1 MKTIRP
7 TSPSGRAQ
15 RGVATLVVTL
25 IILAILTVIV
35 LSSSSVALFEQKTS
49 TNENRQKLADSAAEY
64 ALNLGT
70 EYLKANVV
78 KIASEQ
84 TLGWL
89 PAGTAPHWVKCA
101 DVPLPMSASHPCM
114 SEPVDLRRAEM
125 YFWTA
130 SGAVNGSTSVPFN
143 SLVQDASGQLSTVGK
158 NFATTGTTVT
168 ALLCRLDTDFRIAGV
183 LQPPQ
188 CRVTPSTGSNN
199 RIAVTLVSR
208 ATLPGENASSEMK
221 VTLGNFDT
229 FAVGAAVPLVASGSI
244 NGVGNAEIVT
254 AANGGGTG
262 IPVSIWSAADADID
276 CTGPGS
282 CASVST
288 CQVGEYLKATPESQL
303 LTTCATVNNACG
315 CPAMAT
321 GATKEIVLAKN
332 PNMLSGHASGA
343 SNCCENIDI
352 LDIDRPTPTSAE
364 GTPSTN
370 VSRGVS
376 PDITFFPGR
385 GMDNV
390 VGGAP
395 VGATAAE
402 IAAFDAS
409 AISDDSLFEW
419 VFNVSG
425 ESITTK
431 TSQADLSHYGQQGA
445 TLTNCTPVAN
455 CAVNYLVSASELNAQ
470 QVTCTQLNA
479 LGASASGLYYVVE
492 SVGDTN
498 PDNDPECGL
507 PAQVGTPDA
516 PAIVV
521 VNNKAK
527 MNSTL
532 LYGLLFLRSSN
543 DTAELTGVGHAQVFG
558 SVVVE
563 GVVKTMAGG
572 FTIVYSNTNVS
583 KPGKDLPE
591 TTRFGQVPGSWLDN
605 SRAGF

>member
-1 MKTIRP
+1 MNAIRQ
-7 TSPSGRAQ
+7 SPSSGRTQ

-35 LSSSSVALFEQKTS
+35 LSSSSVALFEQKTA
-49 TNENRQKLADSAAEY
+49 TNENRQKLADDAAQY
-64 ALNLGT
+64 SLNLGI

-89 PAGTAPHWVKCA
+89 PAGSAPHWVKCS
-101 DVPLPMSASHPCM
+101 DVTSMGATHPCM
-114 SEPVDLRRAEM
+114 SEPTASRRSQM
-125 YFWTA
+125 YFWTVDG
-130 SGAVNGSTSVPFN
+130 SLNGSTSLPFD
-143 SLVQDASGQLSTVGK
+143 SLVQDASGQLTTVGK
-158 NFATTGTTVT
+158 VFSTTGTTVT
-168 ALLCRLDTDFRIAGV
+168 ALLCRLDTAYKVGGV
-183 LQPPQ
+183 LQPTQ
-188 CRVTPSTGSNN
+188 CRATPSSDSNN
-199 RIAVTLVSR
+199 RIAVTLISK
-208 ATLPGENASSEMK
+208 ATLPGEGAASEMK
-221 VTLGNFDT
+221 ATVGNFDT
-229 FAVGAAVPLVASGSI
+229 FAVGASVPLVASGTI

-254 AANGGGTG
+254 ASNGGGTG

-276 CTGPGS
+276 CTGGGS

-315 CPAMAT
+315 CPSIGN
-321 GATKEIVLAKN
+321 GATKEIVYAKN
-332 PNMLSGHASGA
+332 PNMLSGHVPGA

-352 LDIDRPTPTSAE
+352 LDVDRPTPTSAE
-364 GTPSTN
+364 ASGNLSK
-370 VSRGVS
+370 GVS

-395 VGATAAE
+395 GGSSAAA
-402 IAAFDAS
+402 IAAWDAS
-409 AISDDSLFEW
+409 ALSDDSLFEW

-425 ESITTK
+425 ESNTTK
-431 TSQADLSHYGQQGA
+431 TSQADLSHYGQQGP

-455 CAVNYLVSASELNAQ
+455 CAVNYLTSASELNAQ

-479 LGASASGLYYVVE
+479 LGSSASGLYYVVE
-492 SVGDTN
+492 TAGDTN
-498 PDNDPECGL
+498 PDDDPLCTL
-507 PAQVGTPDA
+507 PAQVGSPDA

-532 LYGLLFLRSSN
+532 LYGLLFVRSSN
-543 DTAELTGVGHAQVFG
+543 DTAELSGVGHAQVFG

-563 GVVKTMAGG
+563 GEVKTMAGG
-572 FTIVYSNTNVS
+572 FTIVYSNVQIS
-583 KPGKDLPE
+583 RPGKDLPE
-591 TTRFGQVPGSWLDN
+591 TTRFGLVPGSWLDN